1 MNQPRGEDEL
11 RAAFTAKAAEAP
23 RAEDV
28 LRAVRREVY
37 QPPARRRWLAPA
49 VAAVVVAA
57 VGVPLGIGLSHGSNT
72 SEKKAGG
79 AAVSAGSA
87 PAGGSVGTAP
97 RAASLADSVC
107 RPDDVT
113 VTVRRDATGAATLT
127 VTSRGTACR
136 LDRVPRVQWTD
147 NGTALDA
154 QPEAPAPGPSSPS
167 SPSGPSGP
175 SGSSGSSGASAKAPE
190 QLGVLP
196 AGSTATATVRWA
208 SACGRPAGD
217 VVRIDWGAGTVEA
230 HAGAES
236 QRSCAQETKPV
247 LRVSAFTGLS

>member
-28 LRAVRREVY
+28 LRAVRRAVY

-49 VAAVVVAA
+49 VAAAVVAA

-72 SEKKAGG
+72 SEKKAGD

-136 LDRVPRVQWTD
+136 LDRVPRVQWID
-147 NGTALDA
+147 NGTAVDA
-154 QPEAPAPGPSSPS
+154 QPESAVPGPSDPS
-167 SPSGPSGP
+167 VP
-175 SGSSGSSGASAKAPE
+175 SAKAAG

-196 AGSTATATVRWA
+196 AGSSATATVRWA
-208 SACGRPAGD
+208 GACGQTAGD

-236 QRSCAQETKPV
+236 HRTCSQETNPV